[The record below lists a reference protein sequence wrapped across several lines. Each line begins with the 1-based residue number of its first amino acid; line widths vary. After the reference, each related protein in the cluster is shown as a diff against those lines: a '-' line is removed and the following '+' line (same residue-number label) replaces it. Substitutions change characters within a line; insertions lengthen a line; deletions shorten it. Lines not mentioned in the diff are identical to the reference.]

1 MSSNNS
7 QLFSARENENS
18 TLKRNLWKIDTGKV
32 KGFRYDLED
41 QTDNVTVRSS
51 EIDEFEEKKPKAYSN
66 TI

>member
-7 QLFSARENENS
+7 QLFSAWENENS

-32 KGFRYDLED
+32 KGFWYDLED